1 MPNNTLTVIA
11 RIKAKAGLE
20 DLVRQELLA
29 LLPPTRSEE
38 GCINY
43 DLHQSVDDG
52 SVFLFH
58 ETWGSDDALKRHF
71 ETPHLKALSEKAGE
85 LLDAPVEITL
95 WKMIG

>member
-1 MPNNTLTVIA
+1 MANDRLTVIA
-11 RIKAKAGLE
+11 RIKARAGLE
-20 DLVRQELLA
+20 DRVREA
-29 LLPPTRSEE
+29 LLDLIPPTRSEA

-43 DLHQSVDDG
+43 DLHQSAEDA

-58 ETWGSDDALKRHF
+58 ETWESEDDLKRHF

-85 LLDAPVEITL
+85 LFDEPVEITL